1 MIMGNL
7 CTRHCLFCGVDKGF
21 PSVLDENEPAYIAAA
36 AKCLKLDYIVI
47 TSVTRDDLADGGA
60 AHFAKVINAVRSEND
75 QIKIEVLI
83 PDFKGN
89 DESLTRVLDAKPY
102 VLNHNIET
110 IPGLYGLIRPEANYA
125 RSLNIL
131 RKTKQYSPQV
141 YTKSGFM
148 VGLGESRQ
156 NIFGVLNDLK
166 NVDCDMVTIGQ
177 YLSPSKD
184 HFPVQRFVD
193 PDEYLEYQE
202 FGSKLGLKVFAGAF
216 VRSSYHAK
224 ELVNEKI

>member
-1 MIMGNL
+1 
-7 CTRHCLFCGVDKGF
+7 
-21 PSVLDENEPAYIAAA
+21 
-36 AKCLKLDYIVI
+36 
-47 TSVTRDDLADGGA
+47 
-60 AHFAKVINAVRSEND
+60 
-75 QIKIEVLI
+75 
-83 PDFKGN
+83 
-89 DESLTRVLDAKPY
+89 
-102 VLNHNIET
+102 
-110 IPGLYGLIRPEANYA
+110 
-125 RSLNIL
+125 
-131 RKTKQYSPQV
+131 
-141 YTKSGFM
+141 M

-184 HFPVQRFVD
+184 HFHVQRFVD